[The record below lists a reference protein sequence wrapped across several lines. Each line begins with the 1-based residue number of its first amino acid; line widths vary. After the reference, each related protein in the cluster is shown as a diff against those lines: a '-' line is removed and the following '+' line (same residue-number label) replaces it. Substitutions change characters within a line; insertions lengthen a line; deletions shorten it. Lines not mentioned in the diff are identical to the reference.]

1 MKNKGFTLVE
11 LLAVIVIL
19 GLILGIAIPKATKTL
34 EQKKQHLYELT
45 INELI
50 ETSKKYVT
58 SNPKIYSDISKY
70 GSSSINVKTLCEE
83 KLIDCP
89 VTDPRNKESITGSIK
104 IEYLNNEYVYTFSND
119 AEGIILAFDLN
130 GGTASDAGFNE
141 NLTVQ
146 PYELVS
152 YPSVAKTDF
161 RLKNW
166 SLVSGDAEILTEG
179 IKTRSRNSV
188 VKAIWV
194 KDVLVT
200 LNLNGGETT
209 QTLNS
214 SYETYEQIKLENP
227 TRKNY
232 TFIGWKI
239 ESGDSILAGNNL
251 VVGTSATTI
260 TALWKLNTI
269 NLSVDLQGGA
279 IEIDPSGAYDIGED
293 IVLKKPIKHGYTFS
307 HWQVVNGN
315 SILSGNVITMGTQAT
330 TIKAVWTENISLAVN
345 LAGGETTQKFEAG
358 YGPNTT
364 LKLVEPTRHNYIFA
378 GWEVIS
384 GDAIISGN
392 ILRLGTVNTAIKAKW
407 LLSDGEFAATNK
419 EYEFTVAVTGYYRLE
434 AWGAQGGSASSGRG
448 GFGGYTT
455 GLAYLTK
462 GTKLYINVG
471 GQGANGTAVNTK
483 YQGGY
488 NGGGSGKG
496 GSNYISAGGGGAT
509 HIAVKSGLLSTLET
523 SLQDVLIVA
532 GGGGGAGYYT
542 GGYYGH
548 GGEGGGL
555 QGNSGVIMGNTD
567 GATAVG
573 IGGTQTTGASFGQ
586 GANNGSNGPGGG
598 GGFYGGTSANTTR
611 GAGGGSGYVGV
622 LDEAETYGYD
632 GSVSE
637 EAQSYSAKKGNGY
650 AKITYV
656 GKHEKPTITTVGN
669 SLVFE
674 RPTHYEVEITKSGYY
689 NLEAWGAQGGNAN
702 TGTYRG
708 GYGSYTEGVAYL
720 EAGTIL
726 HIYVGGKGQNVYYN
740 KQSATGGYNG
750 GGNSSGGNNYMAA
763 AGGGATHIATKK
775 GLLETLSDS
784 LQDVLII
791 AGAGGGGGYYTGGYY
806 GFGGDGGGLQGNKGT
821 IGGNTDGNTS
831 VGTGG
836 TQIAAT
842 NSVFGR
848 GYSGETGAGGGS
860 GYYGGTASG
869 AYRGG
874 GGGSSYIG
882 NVINT
887 SSETRHTTCYN
898 CQETQADNTRT
909 KKVATSSQIAK
920 EDTPKQGHGYAKITL
935 LYETEPIITLGAN
948 ESKTFEYTGTYKIVE
963 IQKDGYYRLEAWGAQ
978 GGSATSGR
986 GGFGGYTTGL
996 KYLTKG
1002 TKLYVY
1008 VGGQGANSTANN
1020 AEYQGGYNGGG
1031 SGKGGSNYMSAGGG
1045 GATHIATKK
1054 GLLSTLQTSL
1064 KDVLIVAGGGG
1075 GAGYYTGGYYGHGGE
1090 GGGLQGNSGVIMGNT
1105 DGVTTVG
1112 MGGSANNWSTF
1123 GQGAN
1128 NTSNG
1133 PGGGGG
1139 LYGGKTANT
1148 YRGAGGGSGYVGK
1161 LLEAETY
1168 GYDGTVSEKAQGYSA
1183 KTGNGYAKITY
1194 IGNRET
1200 PTITTVGNSLVF
1212 ERPTQYTVN
1221 ITKTGNYKLEVWGA
1235 QGGNANTGTYR
1246 GGYGSYSVGVAN
1258 LKAGTTLYVYVG
1270 GKGQNVYYNR
1280 QVATGGYNGGGN
1292 SHGGNN
1298 YMAAT
1303 GGGATHIAIEEGL
1316 LSKMSSK
1323 TSKIL
1328 IVAGGGGGG
1337 GYYTGGYYGFG
1348 GDAGGIQGN
1357 KGTIGGN
1364 TDGNTSVGTGGTQTG
1379 TTNSYFG
1386 EGKSGTS
1393 GAGGGSGYYG
1403 GTASG
1408 AYRGAG
1414 GGSGYIG
1421 NSLLISSNGVTKH
1434 MICYGTSCKTS
1445 TAAGTLTNSVTVVS
1459 STATADTAKMGNGFA
1474 KITLLSE

>member
-1 MKNKGFTLVE
+1 MKNNKGFVLSTYVYMLLVFFLLMLTVMLSVLGNSK
-11 LLAVIVIL
+11 LLANKMKEGLSKIL
-19 GLILGIAIPKATKTL
+19 GA
-34 EQKKQHLYELT
+34 
-45 INELI
+45 
-50 ETSKKYVT
+50 
-58 SNPKIYSDISKY
+58 
-70 GSSSINVKTLCEE
+70 
-83 KLIDCP
+83 
-89 VTDPRNKESITGSIK
+89 
-104 IEYLNNEYVYTFSND
+104 
-119 AEGIILAFDLN
+119 N
-130 GGTASDAGFNE
+130 GGTISIILKGNKEDYTFLGSE
-141 NLTVQ
+141 
-146 PYELVS
+146 YEDPG
-152 YPSVAKTDF
+152 YVAK
-161 RLKNW
+161 
-166 SLVSGDAEILTEG
+166 S
-179 IKTRSRNSV
+179 
-188 VKAIWV
+188 
-194 KDVLVT
+194 
-200 LNLNGGETT
+200 
-209 QTLNS
+209 
-214 SYETYEQIKLENP
+214 
-227 TRKNY
+227 
-232 TFIGWKI
+232 
-239 ESGDSILAGNNL
+239 
-251 VVGTSATTI
+251 
-260 TALWKLNTI
+260 
-269 NLSVDLQGGA
+269 
-279 IEIDPSGAYDIGED
+279 
-293 IVLKKPIKHGYTFS
+293 
-307 HWQVVNGN
+307 
-315 SILSGNVITMGTQAT
+315 
-330 TIKAVWTENISLAVN
+330 
-345 LAGGETTQKFEAG
+345 
-358 YGPNTT
+358 
-364 LKLVEPTRHNYIFA
+364 
-378 GWEVIS
+378 
-384 GDAIISGN
+384 
-392 ILRLGTVNTAIKAKW
+392 
-407 LLSDGEFAATNK
+407 SDGENLEADISSNVDTSKLGTYKITYKITRYGKTASVERIVSVIEGSYDYNFIDG
-419 EYEFTVAVTGYYRLE
+419 EDEFTVAVTGYYRLE
-434 AWGAQGGSASSGRG
+434 AWGAEGGSASSGRG

-471 GQGANGTAVNTK
+471 GKGTNASTNNIEYK
-483 YQGGY
+483 GGY

-496 GSNYISAGGGGAT
+496 TSDYKAAGGGGAT
-509 HIAVKSGLLSTLET
+509 HIAVKSGLLSTFET

-532 GGGGGAGYYT
+532 GGGGGAGYHT
-542 GGYYGH
+542 GYYYGH

-555 QGNSGVIMGNTD
+555 QGNSGVIMANTD

-598 GGFYGGTSANTTR
+598 GGFYGGTSANTYR

-637 EAQSYSAKKGNGY
+637 EAQSYAAKQGNGY

-689 NLEAWGAQGGNAN
+689 NLEAWGAQGGTT
-702 TGTYRG
+702 TGKRG

-720 EAGTIL
+720 EAGTTL
-726 HIYVGGKGQNVYYN
+726 HIYVGGKGQNAYYN
-740 KQSATGGYNG
+740 RQMTTGGYNG
-750 GGNSSGGNNYMAA
+750 GGNSSGGNDYMAA

-784 LQDVLII
+784 LQDVLIV
-791 AGAGGGGGYYTGGYY
+791 AGAGGGGGYHTGSYY

-848 GYSGETGAGGGS
+848 GYSGATGAGGGA

-898 CQETQADNTRT
+898 CQETQDDKTRT

-1031 SGKGGSNYMSAGGG
+1031 SGKGGTDYKAAGGG

-1054 GLLSTLQTSL
+1054 GLLSTLQPSM
-1064 KDVLIVAGGGG
+1064 KNVLIVAGGGG
-1075 GAGYYTGGYYGHGGE
+1075 GAGYQTGYYYGHGGE

-1105 DGVTTVG
+1105 DGVTSVG
-1112 MGGSANNWSTF
+1112 TGGKANIWCTF

-1139 LYGGKTANT
+1139 FYGGKSENT
-1148 YRGAGGGSGYVGK
+1148 YRGAGGGSGYVGE

-1168 GYDGTVSEKAQGYSA
+1168 GYDGTVSEEAQSYSA
-1183 KTGNGYAKITY
+1183 KKGNGYAKITY

-1235 QGGNANTGTYR
+1235 QGGTTTGKR

-1270 GKGQNVYYNR
+1270 GKGQNAYYNK
-1280 QVATGGYNGGGN
+1280 QLTIGGYNGGGD
-1292 SHGGNN
+1292 SSGGND
-1298 YMAAT
+1298 YMAAA
-1303 GGGATHIAIEEGL
+1303 GGGSTHIATRIGEL
-1316 LSKMSSK
+1316 PNLSVNVGDV
-1323 TSKIL
+1323 L

-1337 GYYTGGYYGFG
+1337 GYHTGYYYGFG

-1364 TDGNTSVGTGGTQTG
+1364 TDGNTSVGAGGTQTEA
-1379 TTNSYFG
+1379 TNSLFG
-1386 EGKSGTS
+1386 LGQNGTS

-1421 NSLLISSNGVTKH
+1421 NTLLTTSNGVTKH
-1434 MICYGTSCKTS
+1434 MICYGKDCKTS
-1445 TAAGTLTNSVTVVS
+1445 TTAGTLTNSVTVVS
-1459 STATADTAKMGNGFA
+1459 ETPTADTAKIGNGYA
-1474 KITLLSE
+1474 KITLVS